1 MAKVDIKT
9 NKKNVPLNLMPGKIP
24 PQAIDFEIAVL
35 GALLLEKDAL
45 PKVIDILKPE
55 IFYKDAHSLIYDAI
69 LSLFRDS
76 QPVDLL
82 TVSQFIKQQG
92 KLEAIGGNA
101 YLAELTSR
109 VSSAANIEYHARII
123 AQKFIL
129 RELIRISGEILT
141 EAYDDTTDVFQLL
154 DKAEQSLFSLSETN
168 LRRNYETMHSLTHK
182 MIQRLEELKAKGN
195 SITGI
200 PSGYQA
206 LDNMTAGWQKSDFVI
221 IAARPAMGK
230 TAFTLN
236 IARNA
241 AILSNAPV
249 VIFTLEM
256 SAIQLAQRLIFAEAE
271 IDLSKARNGNLSSH
285 EWNQLNA
292 RIGEISKAPIYI
304 DDTPALSIMDCRA
317 KCRRLKAEKGIQ
329 LVIIDYLQLMRG
341 DNRTGNREQEI
352 AMISRSLKE
361 LAKELDVPVIA
372 LSQLSRAVET
382 RGSDKKPML
391 SDLRE
396 SGSIEQDA
404 DMVMFLY
411 RPEYYGF
418 QTLEDGTPTE
428 GICQVIIGKQR
439 HGPVG
444 EISLFFDKNYGKFR
458 DFHTQFVPNFP
469 KSSIPNFDPTQNTSF
484 NPLDSSLNLPSKMNS
499 LNLEDL
505 DEFGDTPF

>member
-1 MAKVDIKT
+1 MAKVEAKIS
-9 NKKNVPLNLMPGKIP
+9 KKKIPQNLMPGKIP
-24 PQAIDFEIAVL
+24 PQAIDFEMAVL
-35 GALLLEKDAL
+35 GAILLERDAL

-55 IFYKDAHSLIYDAI
+55 FFYKDAHTIIYEAV

-92 KLEAIGGNA
+92 KLEIIGGNA
-101 YLAELTSR
+101 YLAELTTR
-109 VSSAANIEYHARII
+109 VSSAANIEYHARIV
-123 AQKFIL
+123 AQKYIL
-129 RELIRISGEILT
+129 RELIRISGEIMT
-141 EAYDDTTDVFQLL
+141 EAYDETTDVFQLL

-168 LRRNYETMHSLTHK
+168 LRRNFETMSSLTHK
-182 MIQRLEELKAKGN
+182 TIQRLEELKTKGTAV
-195 SITGI
+195 TGI
-200 PSGYQA
+200 PSGFKA
-206 LDNMTAGWQKSDFVI
+206 LDSMTAGWQKSDLII
-221 IAARPAMGK
+221 IAARPSMGK

-241 AILSNAPV
+241 ALLNHSPV
-249 VIFTLEM
+249 AIFTLEM
-256 SAIQLAQRLIFAEAE
+256 SAIQLAQRLLFAEAE
-271 IDLSKARNGNLSSH
+271 INLSKGRTGNLSVQ

-292 RIGEISKAPIYI
+292 HIGEISKAPIYI
-304 DDTPALSIMDCRA
+304 DDTPALSIMECRA
-317 KCRRLKAEKGIQ
+317 KSRRLKAEKGIQ
-329 LVIIDYLQLMRG
+329 LIIIDYLQLMRG
-341 DNRTGNREQEI
+341 DNRSGNREQEI

-361 LAKELDVPVIA
+361 LAKELDIPIIA

-458 DFHTQFVPNFP
+458 DFQTSFTPQFHQSTNPYT
-469 KSSIPNFDPTQNTSF
+469 SSTPSF
-484 NPLDSSLNLPSKMNS
+484 NPLDNTLNLPSKMNS
-499 LNLEDL
+499 LSLDDL

>member
-1 MAKVDIKT
+1 MT
-9 NKKNVPLNLMPGKIP
+9 GKIP

-168 LRRNYETMHSLTHK
+168 LRRNYETMPSLTHK

-271 IDLSKARNGNLSSH
+271 IELSKARNGNLSSH

>member
-1 MAKVDIKT
+1 MSKVE
-9 NKKNVPLNLMPGKIP
+9 NKSKRGIESVSFFPGRVP
-24 PQAIDFEIAVL
+24 PQALDFEMAVL
-35 GALLLEKDAL
+35 GALLLEKEAL
-45 PKVIDILKPE
+45 PKVIDILRAE
-55 IFYKDAHSLIYDAI
+55 VFYKDAHQQIYDGI
-69 LSLFRDS
+69 LALFRDS

-82 TVSQFIKQQG
+82 TVSQYLKQQG
-92 KLEAIGGNA
+92 KLDMVGGNA

-109 VSSAANIEYHARII
+109 VASAAHIEYHARIVV
-123 AQKFIL
+123 QKFIL
-129 RELIRISGEILT
+129 RELIRISGEILID
-141 EAYDDTTDVFQLL
+141 AYDERLDVFQLL
-154 DKAEQSLFSLSETN
+154 DKAEQQLFSLSETN
-168 LRRNYETMHSLTHK
+168 LRRNYETMPNLTLQ

-195 SITGI
+195 AITGLT
-200 PSGYQA
+200 SGYKS
-206 LDNMTAGWQKSDFVI
+206 LDRMTAGWQKSDLII

-241 AILSNAPV
+241 ALQANAPV
-249 VIFTLEM
+249 ALFTLEM
-256 SAIQLAQRLIFAEAE
+256 SAIQLAQRMLFAEAE
-271 IDLSKARNGNLSSH
+271 INLSKARTGDLSIQ
-285 EWNQLNA
+285 EWNQLNS
-292 RIGEISKAPIYI
+292 RISEISKAPIFI

-329 LVIIDYLQLMRG
+329 LIIIDYLQLMRG
-341 DNRTGNREQEI
+341 DNRVGNREQEI

-444 EISLFFDKNYGKFR
+444 EVSLYFDKNYGKFR
-458 DFHTQFVPNFP
+458 DIENDFSLNITPNAEPSPLTNTPFP
-469 KSSIPNFDPTQNTSF
+469 PF
-484 NPLDSSLNLPSKMNS
+484 NPSGPINLPSKMN
-499 LNLEDL
+499 DMDF

>member
-1 MAKVDIKT
+1 M
-9 NKKNVPLNLMPGKIP
+9 
-24 PQAIDFEIAVL
+24 
-35 GALLLEKDAL
+35 
-45 PKVIDILKPE
+45 
-55 IFYKDAHSLIYDAI
+55 
-69 LSLFRDS
+69 
-76 QPVDLL
+76 
-82 TVSQFIKQQG
+82 SQFIKQQG
-92 KLEAIGGNA
+92 KLDVIGGNA

-109 VSSAANIEYHARII
+109 VSSAANIEYHARIV
-123 AQKFIL
+123 AQKYIL

-141 EAYDDTTDVFQLL
+141 DAYDDTTDVFQLL
-154 DKAEQSLFSLSETN
+154 DKAEQSLFGLSETN
-168 LRRNYETMHSLTHK
+168 LRRNYETMPSLTHK

-195 SITGI
+195 AITGI

-241 AILSNAPV
+241 ALISKVPV

-256 SAIQLAQRLIFAEAE
+256 AAIQLAQRLIFAEAE
-271 IDLSKARNGNLSSH
+271 IDLSKARTGNLSPQ

-304 DDTPALSIMDCRA
+304 DDTPALSIMECRA

-444 EISLFFDKNYGKFR
+444 EVSL
-458 DFHTQFVPNFP
+458 
-469 KSSIPNFDPTQNTSF
+469 
-484 NPLDSSLNLPSKMNS
+484 L
-499 LNLEDL
+499 
-505 DEFGDTPF
+505 

>member
-1 MAKVDIKT
+1 MAKIENKIT
-9 NKKNVPLNLMPGKIP
+9 KKNIPLNLMAGKIP
-24 PQAIDFEIAVL
+24 PQAIDFEMAVL

-45 PKVIDILKPE
+45 PKIIDLIKPE
-55 IFYKDAHSLIYDAI
+55 HFYKDAHTIIYEAI
-69 LSLFRDS
+69 LTLFRNS
-76 QPVDLL
+76 EPVDLL
-82 TVSQFIKQQG
+82 TVSQFIKQLG
-92 KLEAIGGNA
+92 KLEIIGGNA

-123 AQKFIL
+123 VQKYIL

-141 EAYDDTTDVFQLL
+141 DAYDDTTDVFQLL
-154 DKAEQSLFSLSETN
+154 DKAEQSLFGLSETN
-168 LRRNYETMHSLTHK
+168 LRRHYETMPSLTHQ

-195 SITGI
+195 AITGI
-200 PSGYQA
+200 PSGFQA

-241 AILSNAPV
+241 AILNNSPV

-256 SAIQLAQRLIFAEAE
+256 AAIQLAQRLLFAEAE
-271 IDLSKARNGNLSSH
+271 IDLSKARTGNLSVQ

-292 RIGEISKAPIYI
+292 RISEISKAPIYI

-444 EISLFFDKNYGKFR
+444 EISLYFDKNYGKFR
-458 DFHTQFVPNFP
+458 DFNTQFTP
-469 KSSIPNFDPTQNTSF
+469 KFSSSINPNFDPAPFNTIQ
-484 NPLDSSLNLPSKMNS
+484 LPSKMNS

>member
-1 MAKVDIKT
+1 MAKVETKSSKKT
-9 NKKNVPLNLMPGKIP
+9 IPLNLMPGKVP
-24 PQAIDFEIAVL
+24 PQAIDFEMAVL

-45 PKVIDILKPE
+45 PKIIDILKPE
-55 IFYKDAHSLIYDAI
+55 LFYKDSHSIIYDAI

-92 KLEAIGGNA
+92 KLDIIGGNA

-123 AQKFIL
+123 AQKYIL

-141 EAYDDTTDVFQLL
+141 DAYDDTTDVFQLL
-154 DKAEQSLFSLSETN
+154 DKAEQSLFGLSETN
-168 LRRNYETMHSLTHK
+168 LRRNYETMPSLTHK

-195 SITGI
+195 AITGI
-200 PSGYQA
+200 SSGYQA

-241 AILSNAPV
+241 ALLNNSPV

-256 SAIQLAQRLIFAEAE
+256 AAIQLAQRLIFAEAE
-271 IDLSKARNGNLSSH
+271 IDLSKARTGNLSAH

-444 EISLFFDKNYGKFR
+444 EVSLFFDKNYGKFR
-458 DFHTQFVPNFP
+458 DLNPNFTP
-469 KSSIPNFDPTQNTSF
+469 SFPSSNIPDFDPSQSAPF
-484 NPLDSSLNLPSKMNS
+484 NPLGPINLPSKMNS

>member
-1 MAKVDIKT
+1 MSRIESKTIK
-9 NKKNVPLNLMPGKIP
+9 KSIPLSIMPGKIP
-24 PQAIDFEIAVL
+24 PQAIDFEMAVL
-35 GALLLEKDAL
+35 GALLLERDAL

-55 IFYKDAHSLIYDAI
+55 HFYKDAHSIIYDSI

-82 TVSQFIKQQG
+82 TVSQFIKQSG
-92 KLEAIGGNA
+92 KLEIIGGNA
-101 YLAELTSR
+101 YLAELTTR
-109 VSSAANIEYHARII
+109 VSSSANIEYHARII
-123 AQKFIL
+123 AQKYIL
-129 RELIRISGEILT
+129 RELIRISGEVLND
-141 EAYDDTTDVFQLL
+141 AYDETTDVFQLL
-154 DKAEQSLFSLSETN
+154 DKTEQSLFNLSETN
-168 LRRNYETMHSLTHK
+168 LRRNYETMPNLTHK
-182 MIQRLEELKAKGN
+182 LIQRLEDLKAKGDA
-195 SITGI
+195 ITGI

-206 LDNMTAGWQKSDFVI
+206 LDNMTAGWQRSDFII

-241 AILSNAPV
+241 AILNHSPV

-271 IDLSKARNGNLSSH
+271 IDLSKARTGNLSVH

-304 DDTPALSIMDCRA
+304 DDTPALSIMECRA

-444 EISLFFDKNYGKFR
+444 EVSLFFDKNYGKFR
-458 DFHTQFVPNFP
+458 DLNQSF
-469 KSSIPNFDPTQNTSF
+469 IPNFSSNNIPDSGPSKTADF
-484 NPLDSSLNLPSKMNS
+484 NPFNNSINLPSKMNS
-499 LNLEDL
+499 LNLD
-505 DEFGDTPF
+505 